1 MVWINWFLA
10 ERRRLKRTMKLFLA
24 GIALSRDSKYIP
36 TLRQIMGKADGEW
49 ELRKVLQA
57 LKGMTGPE
65 ARQLRL
71 DINKRIRDTGKIGAS
86 TID

>member
-1 MVWINWFLA
+1 MGVA
-10 ERRRLKRTMKLFLA
+10 ESFA
-24 GIALSRDSKYIP
+24 GL
-36 TLRQIMGKADGEW
+36 E
-49 ELRKVLQA
+49 
-57 LKGMTGPE
+57 GMTGPE